1 MKDWKVMNV
10 EVMTILAFFE
20 IQVSCSFEY
29 LHIALACLYCTLSQN
44 TPFETPH
51 KHRAHISDGV
61 DLTVH
66 VMHTKNR
73 HLHLFQHQPGNA
85 QFIAESHVNFGTVYY
100 QNIKID

>member
-73 HLHLFQHQPGNA
+73 HLLFTPVSA
-85 QFIAESHVNFGTVYY
+85 STRKCSVYCR
-100 QNIKID
+100 KSC